1 MSSPDLS
8 ARRPSVVDGAS
19 FAVIPGAGSAGLT
32 WAEVAGELGAAVL
45 RAPDEPTIPAMAA
58 GLDAAVADLPRPR
71 VLIGASMGAMV
82 SLEIARDVEVDAL
95 VLIAAG
101 FGIEVG
107 DRLIEWM
114 VRNPPG
120 ILEKMAK
127 ICLAHGGDRTQ
138 IEALVD
144 DYRAGGH
151 ERHIRQMR
159 AMAAYKPELLAD
171 PPPTLVLWGALDS
184 AVPLEAH
191 IELALR
197 CGGAL
202 IPIADAA
209 HVPFFEQP
217 RETLRWIRRAAL
229 LAEVRAGS
237 VG

>member
-8 ARRPSVVDGAS
+8 AGWPTVVDAAS

-32 WAEVAGELGAAVL
+32 WAEVAGELNATVL
-45 RAPDEPTIPAMAA
+45 RAPDELDIPAMAA
-58 GLDAAVADLPRPR
+58 GLDAAVADLPRPC

-82 SLEIARDVEVDAL
+82 SLEIARNVEVDAL
-95 VLIAAG
+95 VLVASG
-101 FGIEVG
+101 FGIDVS

-127 ICLAHGGDRTQ
+127 ICLADQGDRTK
-138 IEALVD
+138 IDALVA
-144 DYRAGGH
+144 DYEAGGH

-159 AMAAYKPELLAD
+159 AMAAYDPQPLAD

-184 AVPLEAH
+184 AVPLDAH
-191 IELALR
+191 IDLALR

-209 HVPFFEQP
+209 HVPFLEQP
-217 RETLRWIRRAAL
+217 RETLRWIRRAAV
-229 LAEVRAGS
+229 LAGVHAGS